1 MHACACARATSTL
14 TSSSSSR
21 RRRRGCARG
30 VSIRAAPS
38 TAHRRRRRRCARVAV
53 SRAGGGGGG
62 GGGGGDDDDTVVVGP
77 TSAHVGGIDV
87 SVKRTAPRAVNEV
100 QRTSGR
106 RASGAKTTMS
116 AKESRRT
123 RRFQPDVEF
132 HGLVK
137 VRKSGM
143 GVTESSERE
152 RFPYVDGFAFD
163 SGVACSTEDM
173 LDIVGP
179 LLSEDRK
186 LRLENVL
193 NCRTF
198 SLMPILEG
206 IYDIGNMLAVCRSTE
221 ALGIGSV
228 SIISSEGLSFK
239 ASGRTSGGAMKWQ
252 NIEKFTNTTDGLK
265 SAKQKGYRILTTE
278 FEGAYPLSHYDW
290 SIPTAVIFG
299 NEREGISDE
308 ARAMADGAVF
318 VPMYGFTESLN
329 ISVAAAMVMSHA
341 VADRERRQ
349 GFHGDLSDEEK
360 RILRSVYM
368 SRLIPN
374 YARQGYLEMLV
385 ERHMTGKSSIEC
397 ADEDNDGVCEE
408 LLDEQLLLA
417 ELDASKLVG
426 RRLPKRDLGFN

>member
-1 MHACACARATSTL
+1 
-14 TSSSSSR
+14 
-21 RRRRGCARG
+21 
-30 VSIRAAPS
+30 
-38 TAHRRRRRRCARVAV
+38 
-53 SRAGGGGGG
+53 
-62 GGGGGDDDDTVVVGP
+62 
-77 TSAHVGGIDV
+77 
-87 SVKRTAPRAVNEV
+87 
-100 QRTSGR
+100 
-106 RASGAKTTMS
+106 MS

-132 HGLVK
+132 HGLIK

-143 GVTESSERE
+143 GVTESSDDE
-152 RFPYVDGFAFD
+152 RFPYVDGFTFKNA
-163 SGVACSTEDM
+163 ACSSSEM
-173 LDIVGP
+173 LDVVGP

-193 NCRTF
+193 NSRTF

-206 IYDIGNMLAVCRSTE
+206 IYDIGNMLAVCRTTE

-228 SIISSEGLSFK
+228 SIISSENLSFK

-252 NIEKFTNTTDGLK
+252 NIEKHTSTTDALK
-265 SAKQKGYRILTTE
+265 SAKEKGYRILTTE

-290 SIPTAVIFG
+290 TIPTAVIFG

-349 GFHGDLSDEEK
+349 GFHGDLSEEEK

-385 ERHMTGKSSIEC
+385 ERHMAGKSTTEC
-397 ADEDNDGVCEE
+397 ADEREEGLCEE

-417 ELDASKLVG
+417 ELEASKLVG
-426 RRLPKRDLGFN
+426 RRAPKRNLGWN